1 MSSLA
6 ALLTRGMGRRDAMR
20 LGHEALRNSAFIK
33 ELDQLSASPDFTL
46 AGKSAWILALLTEEH
61 PEALVS
67 FASSWIQR
75 LKQNIV
81 RENVKREYLRCLLV
95 MPWSDEVAGELI
107 ECCMELLQHGEHDT
121 GVKYN
126 ALRILARATKQWP
139 ELRPEISELARR
151 HIYSDSVGIR
161 SLAKKMG

>member
-6 ALLTRGMGRRDAMR
+6 DRLNKGMGRRDALR
-20 LGHEALRNSAFIK
+20 LGHEALRNSTFIK

-46 AGKSAWILALLTEEH
+46 AGKSSWILALLTEEH

-75 LKQNIV
+75 LRQHIV

-107 ECCMELLQHGEHDT
+107 DCCMELLQHGEHDT

-126 ALRILARATKQWP
+126 ALRILARASKQWP

-151 HIYSDSVGIR
+151 HMHSDSVGIR
-161 SLAKKMG
+161 SLARKMG